1 MDEVSPF
8 EPTVVS
14 AVRRHWRI
22 VVIVVLICAIPA
34 ALYGFSRPASYK
46 ATASLTVGDPRGPGV
61 LAGQNTEPSDRYVA
75 DQLPVFS
82 SLTLGERAAQ
92 RGLEARPP
100 LKHSAEWFVSHIS
113 AFATAQDN
121 NLLSVSF
128 SAPTA
133 AEAMAGIGATVA
145 AYSDVTKA
153 AMASQANA
161 ILAQINS
168 GLASLDVRAKA
179 LRRATCC
186 DPTAAGQL
194 VQVLLSRATQVSR
207 HDQVAGEAASP
218 SSGVTQALLP
228 NSANAAGKS
237 TGIRLV
243 VLALALGLLLGIGL
257 AYLRA
262 YRKRVFMHERDP
274 ELLLHAPL
282 LINASGLHAV
292 ELLGIAPTSDGPY
305 AGQKAQDLFGIA
317 ASLLV
322 DKRAA
327 KDQRGLSFSVITA
340 LNGAS
345 CTAVSWRI
353 GLALAS
359 QGLRVLLIDVE
370 AAWPPAG
377 AWMGQL
383 TDRLPWEERDDG
395 TVAIGAPRPPARRA
409 GAFVGRLPSK
419 ELTPYTGPWK
429 SGLYLCSEAP
439 PVSSQRQLR
448 AVFRDLEDDFDVVL
462 VNAPPFLPSADAA
475 HLASAAGS
483 AVVVVPAGA
492 SVTDY
497 EELVRRLNLAAATP
511 IGYVYCCSDCDVPSP
526 QAGTGDRLKRV
537 LHVEGPSA
545 PLRKVSGLKPS
556 S

>member
-8 EPTVVS
+8 EPTVVT
-14 AVRRHWRI
+14 AVARHWRL
-22 VVIVVLICAIPA
+22 VVIVILVCTVPA
-34 ALYGFSRPASYK
+34 ALYAFTRPASYR
-46 ATASLTVGDPRGPGV
+46 ATASLTVADPRGPGV
-61 LAGQNTEPSDRYVA
+61 LSGQATEPPDRYVA
-75 DQLPVFS
+75 DQLPVFG

-92 RGLEARPP
+92 VAGEQQPP
-100 LKHSAEWFVSHIS
+100 LRHTAGWFLSHTSA
-113 AFATAQDN
+113 AANAQDN
-121 NLLSVSF
+121 NLLTVGF

-133 AEAMAGIGATVA
+133 ADAMAGLRSVVS

-153 AMASQANA
+153 AMRSQANEVA
-161 ILAQINS
+161 DQIKS
-168 GLASLDVRAKA
+168 GIRSLDGRLA
-179 LRRATCC
+179 LLLNHANDPTIAGRIQQLQQNRATYV
-186 DPTAAGQL
+186 ARL
-194 VQVLLSRATQVSR
+194 
-207 HDQVAGEAASP
+207 DQVAGEAAVP
-218 SSGVTQALLP
+218 GSGVIQALLP
-228 NSANAAGKS
+228 NDASAAGKS
-237 TGIRLV
+237 AAIRII
-243 VLALALGLLLGIGL
+243 VLAFVLGLLAGIGL
-257 AYLRA
+257 AYLRS

-282 LINASGLHAV
+282 LINASNLHAID
-292 ELLGIAPTSDGPY
+292 LLGISSTSDGPF

-322 DKRAA
+322 DERFA

-345 CTAVSWRI
+345 CTAVSWRV

-383 TDRLPWEERDDG
+383 TDRLPWDHREDG
-395 TVAIGAPRPPARRA
+395 SVVIGTPRPQTRRA
-409 GAFVGRLPSK
+409 GPSFGRTPTK
-419 ELTPYTGPWK
+419 EITPYTGPWK

-439 PVSSQRQLR
+439 PVSSQKELR
-448 AVFRDLEDDFDVVL
+448 AVFRDLEEDFDVVL

-483 AVVVVPAGA
+483 AVVVVPDGS
-492 SVTDY
+492 SVNDY
-497 EELVRRLNLAAATP
+497 EELVRRLHLAAAKP

-526 QAGTGDRLKRV
+526 EAGNGDRLKRV
-537 LHVEGPSA
+537 LHVEGARA
-545 PLRKVSGLKPS
+545 PLRKVSGLKPTT
-556 S
+556 

>member
-1 MDEVSPF
+1 M
-8 EPTVVS
+8 
-14 AVRRHWRI
+14 
-22 VVIVVLICAIPA
+22 
-34 ALYGFSRPASYK
+34 YGFTRPASYK
-46 ATASLTVGDPRGPGV
+46 ATASLTVSDPRGPGV
-61 LAGQNTEPSDRYVA
+61 LAGQNTEPPDRYVA

-92 RGLEARPP
+92 RGLEEKPP
-100 LKHSAEWFVSHIS
+100 LKQTASWFLSHIS

-128 SAPTA
+128 SGSS
-133 AEAMAGIGATVA
+133 AEIAMAGLRATVG

-153 AMASQANA
+153 AIAAQANA
-161 ILAQINS
+161 VLAQINS
-168 GLASLDVRAKA
+168 GILSVDARLKVLRNATRPTPTPRARSCNCSLN
-179 LRRATCC
+179 
-186 DPTAAGQL
+186 
-194 VQVLLSRATQVSR
+194 RATQGR
-207 HDQVAGEAASP
+207 RDQVAGEAAAP

-228 NSANAAGKS
+228 NEASAAGKS
-237 TGIRLV
+237 AGLRLV

-257 AYLRA
+257 AYLRS

-282 LINASGLHAV
+282 LINASGLHAID
-292 ELLGIAPTSDGPY
+292 LLGISPTSDGPF

-322 DKRAA
+322 DKRFA
-327 KDQRGLSFSVITA
+327 KDQRGLTFSVITA
-340 LNGAS
+340 QNGAS

-395 TVAIGAPRPPARRA
+395 TVAIGAPRPPTRRA
-409 GAFVGRLPSK
+409 GPFVGRAPNK

-439 PVSSQRQLR
+439 PVSSQKELR
-448 AVFRDLEDDFDVVL
+448 ALFRDLEDDFDVVL

-497 EELVRRLNLAAATP
+497 EELVRRLQLAAATP